1 MKRVYLLASVGI
13 AALVSSCAT
22 GEKKSIDQE
31 QSLPQTLPQ
40 KTESAAFFDVVVL
53 NTRDGYREYL
63 RSYPSGRYFDIALDL
78 LTICTT
84 GTCASDTQLQMA
96 LSNAVAISRSQG
108 QGASGARDTAV
119 EQFTADS
126 GQLAI
131 SEPSDSHSGGNY

>member
-22 GEKKSIDQE
+22 GEKKSVDQE
-31 QSLPQTLPQ
+31 QPLSQ

-53 NTRDGYREYL
+53 NTQDGYREYL
-63 RSYPSGRYFDIALDL
+63 RSYPAGRYFDIALDL

-96 LSNAVAISRSQG
+96 LSNAVAISRG
-108 QGASGARDTAV
+108 QGTSGARDTAV

-126 GQLAI
+126 GQLDA
-131 SEPSDSHSGGNY
+131 SGPSDSRGGSDY